1 MIQYAVVIPTN
12 RSFEAIQPLLF
23 SLCQQTIQPS
33 QIVIV
38 YDKQIESRKEKGE
51 SRKDKEKDIQYS
63 ENIKKY
69 LSDLSFS

>member
-23 SLCQQTIQPS
+23 SLCQQTLQPS
-33 QIVIV
+33 QIIIV
-38 YDKQIESRKEKGE
+38 YDKQVERRKAKK
-51 SRKDKEKDIQYS
+51 KDMQYS

-69 LSDLSFS
+69 LSDLYFV

>member
-38 YDKQIESRKEKGE
+38 YDKKVASRKG
-51 SRKDKEKDIQYS
+51 KEKDIQYS
-63 ENIKKY
+63 KNIKKY
-69 LSDLSFS
+69 LSDLSFV